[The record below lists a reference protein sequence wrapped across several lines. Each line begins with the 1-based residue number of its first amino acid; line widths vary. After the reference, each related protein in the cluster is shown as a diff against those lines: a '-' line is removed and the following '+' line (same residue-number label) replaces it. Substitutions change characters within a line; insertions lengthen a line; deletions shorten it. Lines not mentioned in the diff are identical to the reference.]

1 MAEYYTNNRQV
12 IKGLQIN
19 TGTTSSPTWS
29 NLCCAS
35 DIALSID
42 TESDDFYVFCD
53 SLQRHILTGI
63 NAQITTTIKIDAQSA
78 GVQGILAKIQSALT
92 SGDVGV
98 LENIQIKFDLLEGY
112 STDTL
117 TYETLYAMTNLSID
131 ELGGAA
137 EGSAEVGITFNING
151 TLSTSAS
158 A

>member
-12 IKGLQIN
+12 LKNLQIN
-19 TGTTSSPTWS
+19 TGTTATPVWS

-35 DIALSID
+35 EIALSID

-53 SLQRHILTGI
+53 ALQRHILTGM
-63 NAQITTTIKIDAQSA
+63 NVQISTTLKIDAQST
-78 GVQGILAKIQSALT
+78 GVQGILTKIQSALT
-92 SGDVGV
+92 GGDVGV

-112 STDTL
+112 STNTL
-117 TYETLYAMTNLSID
+117 TYETLYATTNLSID

-137 EGSAEVGITFNING
+137 EGSAEMGVTFNING

>member
-12 IKGLQIN
+12 IKGLAIN
-19 TGTTSSPTWS
+19 TGTTANPVWS

-35 DIALSID
+35 EIALSID
-42 TESDDFYVFCD
+42 TESEDFYVFCD
-53 SLQRHILTGI
+53 ALQRHNLTGM
-63 NAQITTTIKIDAQSA
+63 NVQITTTLKIDAQNT
-78 GVQGILAKIQSALT
+78 GVQGILTKIQSALT
-92 SGDVGV
+92 GGDVGV

-112 STDTL
+112 STNTL
-117 TYETLYAMTNLSID
+117 TYETLYGTTNLGID

-137 EGSAEVGITFNING
+137 EGSAEIGVTFNING